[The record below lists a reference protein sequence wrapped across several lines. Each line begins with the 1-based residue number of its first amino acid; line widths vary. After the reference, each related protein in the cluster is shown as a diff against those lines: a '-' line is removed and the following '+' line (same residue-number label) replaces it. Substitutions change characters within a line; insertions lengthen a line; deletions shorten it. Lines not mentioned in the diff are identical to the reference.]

1 MKKQLLSIII
11 TLAMLLCFVSLTAFA
26 VEPLKITVSE
36 HTAEPGDTVAVT
48 VSVANNPG
56 LASLKFDVAYD
67 SVLTLMGVT
76 FNDAF
81 GPMVT
86 APEPYRNPEPLTMI
100 APLSDVTA
108 NGVFATL
115 TFKVAADAPSGH
127 KAQINIT
134 YDADNIYNGDYTNVS
149 VSVSNGYI
157 AVSCPHTDI
166 KNVPETPADCD
177 EVGYTAGVWCNDCDT
192 YISGHKELPAT
203 GEHTDADG
211 EWESDE
217 VYHFRTCACGHT
229 FDRFSHSGGTATCHE
244 KAKCQVCGEEHGVV
258 NKDNHTGGTELIN
271 VSAADHKAQIPG
283 YSGDTKCL
291 GCGEIIVSGQTIEPG
306 THIPSNNWSCSDTH
320 HWKICSIEG
329 CGVVIDGSEAAHD
342 STGSNKANCKEQG
355 VCDVCADVFA
365 PIDPTNHVNCTETD
379 TEPPSCSDVGYTSGV
394 WCDDCE
400 TYVTGHEEIPATG
413 EHTDAD
419 GEWESDEVYHFRTC
433 ACGHTFDS
441 FSHSGGTATCHEK
454 AKCEVCGSEH
464 GTVNKNNHTGG
475 TLIVNF
481 SAPDHKNQIIGN
493 TGDTKCLGCGEIITY
508 GAPIIPGAHIPSGGW
523 SMDRTHHWKVCGIDG
538 CGAVIDE
545 TKEQHVFGDDGA
557 CSACGIKHNTVTS
570 FNSDTYPVT
579 LRLLDALGNEVASTE
594 AVDGSYLLAAPN
606 GNYTLEVS
614 KKDHTTRIYTVTVD
628 FGYVVQDVK
637 IHLVGDINGDG
648 KVNTTDVGRANAHAK
663 KTNLLEGYELSCAD
677 VSGDGKVNTTD
688 VGRMN
693 AHAKKTSLLW

>member
-1 MKKQLLSIII
+1 MTYSVVAANAPMIIGSDVTGSVGETVDVTI
-11 TLAMLLCFVSLTAFA
+11 SL
-26 VEPLKITVSE
+26 K
-36 HTAEPGDTVAVT
+36 D
-48 VSVANNPG
+48 NPG
-56 LASLKFDVAYD
+56 LVS
-67 SVLTLMGVT
+67 M
-76 FNDAF
+76 
-81 GPMVT
+81 
-86 APEPYRNPEPLTMI
+86 
-100 APLSDVTA
+100 
-108 NGVFATL
+108 TL
-115 TFKVAADAPSGH
+115 T
-127 KAQINIT
+127 IT
-134 YDADNIYNGDYTNVS
+134 YDSDKLELVSVTDSGILPGKTHKPELETPYTLVWANDTATENIMIEGAIVTLSFKILNAAVVGESYPVGIFYDLNNWDIYNCNTEVVEFDIKCGS
-149 VSVSNGYI
+149 VNIVCS
-157 AVSCPHTDI
+157 HTD
-166 KNVPETPADCD
+166 
-177 EVGYTAGVWCNDCDT
+177 
-192 YISGHKELPAT
+192 S
-203 GEHTDADG
+203 DG

-229 FDRFSHSGGTATCHE
+229 FDRLSHSGGTATCHE
-244 KAKCQVCGEEHGVV
+244 KAKCEICESEYGTV

-291 GCGEIIVSGQTIEPG
+291 GCGEIIAYGQSVEPG

-320 HWKICSIEG
+320 HWKICGIEG
-329 CGVVIDGSEAAHD
+329 CGVVIDGSEAAHE

-433 ACGHTFDS
+433 FCGHTFDS

-538 CGAVIDE
+538 CGAVIEE
-545 TKEQHVFGDDGA
+545 TKEQHSFGDDGT

-579 LRLLDALGNEVASTE
+579 IRLLDALGNEVYYQ
-594 AVDGSYLLAAPN
+594 GLL
-606 GNYTLEVS
+606 
-614 KKDHTTRIYTVTVD
+614 
-628 FGYVVQDVK
+628 
-637 IHLVGDINGDG
+637 
-648 KVNTTDVGRANAHAK
+648 
-663 KTNLLEGYELSCAD
+663 
-677 VSGDGKVNTTD
+677 SG
-688 VGRMN
+688 
-693 AHAKKTSLLW
+693 